1 MLVRVRSLSHQQTL
15 IDTRGEPLT
24 LIQNIALETLRTLFL
39 ASPFLLFGLLAAG
52 FLHVL
57 LPTSVIQ
64 RWMGRRG
71 LSGVTMAAA
80 IGVPLPV
87 CSCGVVPISVEL
99 RRKGA
104 SEPASLSFL
113 TTTPESSI
121 DSIFFTWALM
131 GPVMAIAR
139 PIAAFFTAL
148 LGGVLAIAYL
158 PADGPPPAGTAP
170 EDAEPEEE
178 PPAACGCGP
187 EDDGGDGD
195 DGDDR
200 GPNDDDCDDCEALGY
215 DRAPEAL
222 AAVRA
227 WWRRL
232 GKRGGAEGPG
242 LWRTVVRPAL
252 SYGFG
257 ELLDDLAFWLL
268 LGVLLAGV
276 LGAVLPADL
285 AARGLGS
292 GLLPMLV
299 MLAVGVP
306 LYMCASASTPIAAA
320 LFAKGISPGAALV
333 FLLAGPATNAAT
345 LVLLGRTFGRRFIQI
360 YLASVVAGALV
371 AGLALDFLVAALG
384 WRVTTPLVDPAAS
397 AGFGAVEWL
406 SFLLLAVLLAA
417 SLWRGAGRRGWR
429 ELVSGFAGLLPAE
442 AAGRRR
448 ARRRVAA
455 LAAGSVIGLYF
466 LAGLSTVPPDSL
478 GYRFRFDSLVA
489 RDLPPGLHFVWTPV
503 ERLEVQP
510 TRLARKSDIGFKTD
524 LRLLE
529 RRRELVRV
537 ADPDEWHSTV
547 TAMNMNPEQ
556 ATYLTADENLVEMSF
571 TIHYGLDDPAAFFY
585 SLDHQNDLVALY
597 AEAAARQFLAQNPLE
612 ELLTVR
618 REEIEEGIRAI
629 LDARLRQVGSGI
641 AVSAV
646 RVVDIHPPSG
656 AVFAFRD
663 VSSAREDRETR
674 IHRSRELQARELPR
688 ARGEAELVTARA
700 RSAAAA
706 AVTEADGRSRAFVAE
721 AAAAAD
727 DKNLVEHLLRLEAA
741 ERLFAGREL
750 YVVPPGAAG
759 PNVSVWRDQPQDRPQ
774 RENR

>member
-1 MLVRVRSLSHQQTL
+1 M
-15 IDTRGEPLT
+15 
-24 LIQNIALETLRTLFL
+24 RTLFL
-39 ASPFLLFGLLAAG
+39 AAPFLLFGLLAAG

-71 LSGVTMAAA
+71 LSGVAMAAA
-80 IGVPLPV
+80 VGVPLPV

-131 GPVMAIAR
+131 GPVMAVAR

-158 PADGPPPAGTAP
+158 PGGARPSGEETDGERSPAAAGG
-170 EDAEPEEE
+170 PEEE
-178 PPAACGCGP
+178 PAATCGCGP
-187 EDDGGDGD
+187 EDGG
-195 DGDDR
+195 
-200 GPNDDDCDDCEALGY
+200 EALSY
-215 DRAPEAL
+215 EHAPAAL
-222 AAVRA
+222 AALEA
-227 WWRRL
+227 WWRGL
-232 GKRGGAEGPG
+232 GRGAGPKRGGPGAAG
-242 LWRTVVRPAL
+242 LWREVVRPAL
-252 SYGFG
+252 RYGFG

-285 AARGLGS
+285 AARGLGT
-292 GLLPMLV
+292 GLAPMLL

-320 LFAKGISPGAALV
+320 LLAKGISPGAALV

-345 LVLLGRTFGRRFIQI
+345 LVLLGRTFGRRFIRI
-360 YLASVVAGALV
+360 YLVSVVAGALL
-371 AGLALDFLVAALG
+371 AGLALDALAAAFA
-384 WRVTTPLVDPAAS
+384 WRVTTPLVAGKAAP
-397 AGFGAVEWL
+397 FGPLEWL
-406 SFLLLAVLLAA
+406 FFLLLAALLAA

-429 ELVSGFAGLLPAE
+429 ELADGFAGLLPGDGE
-442 AAGRRR
+442 RRRR
-448 ARRRVAA
+448 ARRLLTSLAVAL
-455 LAAGSVIGLYF
+455 LAAVFLLSGLR
-466 LAGLSTVPPDSL
+466 AVPPDSQ
-478 GYRFRFDSLVA
+478 GYRFRWSALIE
-489 RDLPPGLHFVWTPV
+489 RDLPPGLHFVWPAV
-503 ERLEVQP
+503 ERLEVRSTQ
-510 TRLARKSDIGFKTD
+510 LVRKTDVGFKTD
-524 LRLLE
+524 LQLLA
-529 RRRELVRV
+529 RRRELARV

-547 TAMNMNPEQ
+547 TAMNMIPEQ

-571 TIHYGLDDPAAFFY
+571 TVHYGLEDPTAFFY
-585 SLDHQNDLVALY
+585 SLDHENDLVALY
-597 AEAAARQFLAQNPLE
+597 AEAAARRFLAGNPLE

-618 REEIEEGIRAI
+618 REEVEEGIEQTLAES
-629 LDARLRQVGSGI
+629 LRQLGAGI
-641 AVSAV
+641 TVTAV

-674 IHRSRELQARELPR
+674 IHRSREVQAAELPR

-700 RSAAAA
+700 RSAADAG
-706 AVTEADGRSRAFVAE
+706 VTEAGGRSRAFIAQAE
-721 AAAAAD
+721 AAAPQRA
-727 DKNLVEHLLRLEAA
+727 LVEHLLRLEAS
-741 ERLFAGREL
+741 ERLLAGREI
-750 YVVPPGAAG
+750 YVVPPGAVG
-759 PNVSVWRDQPQDRPQ
+759 PNVSLWRRQ
-774 RENR
+774 REDSKDE

>member
-1 MLVRVRSLSHQQTL
+1 MSLLQ
-15 IDTRGEPLT
+15 D
-24 LIQNIALETLRTLFL
+24 IAFEAVRTLFL
-39 ASPFLLFGLLAAG
+39 AAPFLLFGLLAAG

-71 LSGVTMAAA
+71 LSGVAMAAA
-80 IGVPLPV
+80 VGVPLPV

-131 GPVMAIAR
+131 GPVMAVAR

-158 PADGPPPAGTAP
+158 PGRDRPGRDRPGRARPGRVERAAP
-170 EDAEPEEE
+170 EPEEE
-178 PPAACGCGP
+178 TDEEPAAACGCSP
-187 EDDGGDGD
+187 EDGG
-195 DGDDR
+195 
-200 GPNDDDCDDCEALGY
+200 EALSY
-215 DRAPEAL
+215 EHAPAAL
-222 AAVRA
+222 AALEA
-227 WWRRL
+227 WWRGL
-232 GKRGGAEGPG
+232 GRGAGPRNAGPRKGGPGAAG
-242 LWRTVVRPAL
+242 LWREVVRPAL
-252 SYGFG
+252 RYGFG

-285 AARGLGS
+285 AARGLGT
-292 GLLPMLV
+292 GLAPMLL

-320 LFAKGISPGAALV
+320 LLAKGISPGAALV

-345 LVLLGRTFGRRFIQI
+345 LVLLGRTFGRRFIRI
-360 YLASVVAGALV
+360 YLVSVVAGALL
-371 AGLALDFLVAALG
+371 AGLALDALAAAFA
-384 WRVTTPLVDPAAS
+384 WRVSTPLVAGEAAP
-397 AGFGAVEWL
+397 FGLLEWL
-406 SFLLLAVLLAA
+406 FFLLLAALLAA

-429 ELVSGFAGLLPAE
+429 ELADGFAGLLP
-442 AAGRRR
+442 GDGDRRRR
-448 ARRRVAA
+448 ARRLLTSLAVAL
-455 LAAGSVIGLYF
+455 LAAVFLLSGLR
-466 LAGLSTVPPDSL
+466 AVPPDSR
-478 GYRFRFDSLVA
+478 GYRFRWSALIE
-489 RDLPPGLHFVWTPV
+489 RDLPPGLHFVWPAV
-503 ERLEVQP
+503 ERLEVRP
-510 TRLARKSDIGFKTD
+510 THLVRKTDVGFKTD
-524 LRLLE
+524 LELLA
-529 RRRELVRV
+529 RRRELARV

-547 TAMNMNPEQ
+547 TAMNMIPEQ

-571 TIHYGLDDPAAFFY
+571 TVHYGLDDPTAFFY
-585 SLDHQNDLVALY
+585 SLDHENDLVALY
-597 AEAAARQFLAQNPLE
+597 AEAAARRFLAGNPLE

-618 REEIEEGIRAI
+618 REEIEEGIEQTLAES
-629 LDARLRQVGSGI
+629 LRQLGAGI
-641 AVSAV
+641 TVTAV

-674 IHRSRELQARELPR
+674 IHRSREVQARELPR

-700 RSAAAA
+700 RSAADAG
-706 AVTEADGRSRAFVAE
+706 VTEAGGRSRAFTAQAE
-721 AAAAAD
+721 AAAPQRA
-727 DKNLVEHLLRLEAA
+727 LVEHLLRLEAS
-741 ERLFAGREL
+741 ERLLAGREI

-759 PNVSVWRDQPQDRPQ
+759 PNVSLWRRQ
-774 RENR
+774 REDKRR